1 MQKKRTCTK
10 PIPFNLSQSR
20 SRSQRNTDVPQ
31 GKAPLTPSAR
41 LTSVAKVKNLNPSA
55 KTETQSHKAV
65 TPGVLRAPANKP
77 QRLQPDGH
85 VEYVA
90 SNKDSAD
97 VHPPSQESG
106 CCSHTD
112 LSSRLGSITLVQP
125 KLPEDSGKPSLFKL
139 DVKSDNQAPKDKYC
153 FQTVPSA
160 TQSHINTKGEWHNV
174 RYFLIVSVS
183 SMFKLSQQRSWF
195 FVLFI

>member
-20 SRSQRNTDVPQ
+20 SQRNTDVPQ
-31 GKAPLTPSAR
+31 GKAPLTPSAQ

-125 KLPEDSGKPSLFKL
+125 KLPEDSGCKPSLFKL